1 MITAS
6 RVESAD
12 YAEELSAG
20 MSLKLAT
27 TKDELVSLW
36 FRDCD
41 HFEGEQRARLLDVY
55 AEKLTEFAPMQRAG

>member
-6 RVESAD
+6 RVEAAD
-12 YAEELSAG
+12 MAEEFTAG
-20 MSLKLAT
+20 VALKLAT

-41 HFEGEQRARLLDVY
+41 HFEGEQRERLQNVY

>member
-6 RVESAD
+6 RVEAAD

-41 HFEGEQRARLLDVY
+41 HFEGEPRARLQDVY

>member
-6 RVESAD
+6 RIEAAEM
-12 YAEELSAG
+12 AEELSAG
-20 MSLKLAT
+20 MALKLAT

-41 HFEGEQRARLLDVY
+41 HFEGEQRERLQAVY